1 MKLPHARSD
10 SFKLVNPDA
19 IHMNGLISKRF
30 SASRIN
36 RFHRQEEYF
45 LLWPFQ
51 EHTPVV
57 AKGWILD
64 NPPHPEISRGDW
76 QGEFLGTWLDAACKT
91 AWYANDLE
99 LRQKIDKI
107 VKDWLATQGK
117 DGYLGTY
124 NEADRWKSW
133 DLWIQAHDIIG
144 LLSYYWYIGD
154 VEALA
159 AAIRVADRV
168 IQDFGPGKEYLHKG
182 PHSGMASSAILEPIV
197 WLYWETGDER
207 YLKFGQWLVEEDWE
221 APGGIAIVSSLLAGN
236 GVAKTANAKAAEM
249 IICFSGMVELYRA
262 TGDERYLKPVLI
274 AWDDIV
280 QHHLYITG
288 SISTGEHFQSNFLL
302 RNDGVFRLGETCVTM
317 TWLYLNL
324 NLGRLTGE
332 ARFYDMAEQ
341 TLYNHL
347 LGAQSPD
354 GRGWTYYM
362 GLRDCKRFRWHT
374 DPDCCP
380 SRGVRALAQMPLH
393 FLNITDDGF
402 VINFYEDLIANIYLS
417 SGLEIK
423 TRIETRYP
431 FAGDVNI
438 TVSPK
443 EPSQFK
449 VYLRLPGWCQE
460 WKLSVNGVL
469 QYVSPDI
476 NGYLVID
483 RSWKSGD
490 IIEMQLEMSANIL
503 ADEIGNNGRVALTRG
518 PLVYAV
524 DNHYLPDGKIID
536 DVILLLNI
544 KEPARE
550 IRLVD
555 TEDMDSVHLVV
566 PMVLVAHHKNS
577 GGWKERERYFRL
589 ADCNSTNIPLDVRL
603 VPFIEAGNNDSNAY
617 KDGVWENTE
626 AITNVTYQVW
636 LPYLCSQIL

>member
-1 MKLPHARSD
+1 MKVTPARLD

-19 IHMNGLISKRF
+19 IQMNGIISKRF
-30 SASRIN
+30 SASRRN
-36 RFHRQEEYF
+36 RLHHEEEYN

-51 EHTPVV
+51 EYTPVV
-57 AKGWILD
+57 GKDRIVD
-64 NPPHPEISRGDW
+64 NPPHPEITRGDW
-76 QGEFLGTWLDAACKT
+76 QGEFLGTWMDAACKT

-99 LRQKIDKI
+99 LRQKIDKML
-107 VKDWLATQGK
+107 KDWLATQGK

-124 NEADRWKSW
+124 HEADRWKSW

-144 LLSYYWYIGD
+144 LLSYYWYVGNQ
-154 VEALA
+154 EALT

-168 IQDFGPGKEYLHKG
+168 MQDFGPGKEYLHNG
-182 PHSGMASSAILEPIV
+182 PHGGMASSAILEPIV

-207 YLKFGQWLVEEDWE
+207 YLRFGQWLVDEDWE
-221 APGGIAIVSSLLAGN
+221 APGGIAIISSLLAGN
-236 GVAKTANAKAAEM
+236 GVAHTANAKAAEM
-249 IICFSGMVELYRA
+249 LICFSGMVELYRA

-280 QHHLYITG
+280 QKHLYITG

-332 ARFYDMAEQ
+332 ARFYDIAEQ

-354 GRGWTYYM
+354 GRGWAYYM
-362 GLRDCKRFRWHT
+362 GLRDSKRFRWHT

-393 FLNITDDGF
+393 IVNIKDDGF
-402 VINFYEDLIANIYLS
+402 VVNFYEDSKVNLHLPL
-417 SGLEIK
+417 GFEIK
-423 TRIETRYP
+423 IKMETRYP
-431 FAGDVNI
+431 FAGDVKI
-438 TVSPK
+438 TVSPL
-443 EPSQFK
+443 EPAQFK
-449 VYLRLPGWCQE
+449 AYLRLPGWCQE
-460 WKLSVNGVL
+460 RKLEVNGVL
-469 QYVSPDI
+469 QNVSPDI

-490 IIEMQLEMSANIL
+490 ILELQFEMPPNIL
-503 ADEIGNNGRVALTRG
+503 IDKIGNNGRVAMARG

-524 DNHYLPDGKIID
+524 DNHFLPDGIILD
-536 DVILLLNI
+536 DVILFLN
-544 KEPARE
+544 KKDPARE

-555 TEDMDSVHLVV
+555 DEMGSVHLVTQ
-566 PMVLVAHHKNS
+566 MVMVAPNKGS

-589 ADCNSTNIPLDVRL
+589 DECSGTKTPVAVRL
-603 VPFIEAGNNDSNAY
+603 VPFFEAGTNDSNAY
-617 KDGVWENTE
+617 KDGVSENTE
-626 AITNVTYQVW
+626 AVTNITYQVW
-636 LPYLCSQIL
+636 LPYQFNQID